1 VSEDVAKGKDVAKSP
16 SADKSPT
23 ADKSPGAAKSPR
35 AKARSRAKW
44 IVLGVLIA
52 AVFLAVKLGFVGYGW
67 AHLMAKVFP
76 RDESL
81 LRWFPGD
88 TAAVLIVDPHQIE
101 LGTLGSE
108 QSVLRTGLERMRA
121 DIDKATDIDIARDVD
136 KLAIT
141 STLVAARGRFD
152 FEGLTARLGA
162 LSYEQREHA
171 GKMYLARTGED
182 AITVIDGVLLYG
194 DEAAIKTGID
204 ASGSDASLADND
216 KVTDRLSEMGWD
228 HAVLVGMQF
237 SDKPSI
243 RSMISG
249 SNGPRAITVG
259 MRTVATSRPPLR
271 ARPRSSASSSASAAR
286 TRSSSSAHRW
296 AMRWPRRSGR
306 PSRTPRSRSTPRRA
320 WSRSARIWPPRP
332 SSRASVRWPPRARPA
347 SSTSRCA
354 SSSCWR
360 RLGHRRRHRLRRDRH
375 PPAAWRRVDLRSCRP
390 GRRCGRAGWRGRR
403 GRAPPC
409 SVRRH
414 RPPAR
419 RRESRRA
426 PSRRAHGMR

>member
-1 VSEDVAKGKDVAKSP
+1 MSDGVARSEDVAKSKDVAKSP
-16 SADKSPT
+16 
-23 ADKSPGAAKSPR
+23 GLGKSPR

-44 IVLGVLIA
+44 IVLGVLIT
-52 AVFLAVKLGFVGYGW
+52 AVFVAVKLGFVGYGW

-88 TAAVLIVDPHQIE
+88 TPAVLIVDPHQIE

-121 DIDKATDIDIARDVD
+121 DIEKATDIDIASDVD
-136 KLAIT
+136 KLAVAM
-141 STLVAARGRFD
+141 SEGPSLVAARGRYD
-152 FEGLTARLGA
+152 FEGMTVRLGA
-162 LSYEQREHA
+162 LSYEQRQHA

-194 DEAAIKTGID
+194 DEAAVKAGID

-259 MRTVATSRPPLR
+259 MRTVAGLD
-271 ARPRSSASSSASAAR
+271 AVAHVEAA
-286 TRSSSSAHRW
+286 
-296 AMRWPRRSGR
+296 SGR
-306 PSRTPRSRSTPRRA
+306 
-320 WSRSARIWPPRP
+320 
-332 SSRASVRWPPRARPA
+332 
-347 SSTSRCA
+347 
-354 SSSCWR
+354 
-360 RLGHRRRHRLRRDRH
+360 
-375 PPAAWRRVDLRSCRP
+375 
-390 GRRCGRAGWRGRR
+390 RR
-403 GRAPPC
+403 G
-409 SVRRH
+409 
-414 RPPAR
+414 AR
-419 RRESRRA
+419 QAARRA
-426 PSRRAHGMR
+426 PRRRGQAPRRIDGRCGGRALGQAIKDATVEVDAKKGVVTVRTHLAAEAIDQSLGALATSGAASELYKSMRLFQLLAPSRAPAPAPPP